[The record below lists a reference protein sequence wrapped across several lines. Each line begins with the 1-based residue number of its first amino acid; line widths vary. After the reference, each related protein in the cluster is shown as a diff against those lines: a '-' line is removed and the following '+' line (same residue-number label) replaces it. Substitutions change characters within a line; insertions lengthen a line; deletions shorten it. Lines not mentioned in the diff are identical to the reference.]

1 MTEKV
6 FSKEWSDWIL
16 ENIARGCS
24 LEDIY
29 AILYKQGFNKSDI
42 EVALNF
48 SPDEGAIAALEP
60 DTPKEK
66 LIKSN
71 VEIFKRTY
79 SKIPRY
85 TQEGFYKK
93 KIDFRDL
100 SKAITFY
107 RENFNNT
114 KNEVVAGNFV
124 TNKDKSKQPSVIID
138 LPDYIKDEIH
148 QLLLKDL
155 QDWCGIDLFPTYVY
169 GIRVYQEGAILTPHR
184 DREQTHIIGT
194 IINIDQKVEKDW
206 FLEIEDH
213 KNKKHKVTLFPG
225 EVLFYESATLLHGRP
240 EPLKG
245 DYFSNIFSHYM
256 PKLI

>member
-6 FSKEWSDWIL
+6 FSKEWSDWIF
-16 ENIARGCS
+16 ENIERGCS

-48 SPDEGAIAALEP
+48 SPDEGVIEALEP

-79 SKIPRY
+79 SKIPKY
-85 TQEGFYKK
+85 TQEGFFKK
-93 KIDFRDL
+93 KLDFRDL
-100 SKAITFY
+100 SKAIAFY
-107 RENFNNT
+107 RENFSNT

-124 TNKDKSKQPSVIID
+124 TNKDKAKQPSVTID
-138 LPDYIKDEIH
+138 LPDNIKDEIH

-155 QDWCGIDLFPTYVY
+155 QDWCGI
-169 GIRVYQEGAILTPHR
+169 
-184 DREQTHIIGT
+184 
-194 IINIDQKVEKDW
+194 
-206 FLEIEDH
+206 
-213 KNKKHKVTLFPG
+213 
-225 EVLFYESATLLHGRP
+225 
-240 EPLKG
+240 EP
-245 DYFSNIFSHYM
+245 FSNLRLYDQSLSGRSDFDPSQR
-256 PKLI
+256 